1 MENTEGK
8 QGIRKSG
15 CGYRDIRLSG
25 LKIPQSA
32 LRNPQLIQ
40 LIDCHFHLDESI
52 ISLPGLIESM
62 DAAGVER
69 VALIPRLCPPL
80 SLSFPFAQL
89 TGVFQRL
96 IHREGGPVQRGAVA
110 FYKSMVK
117 GDGTVVLGGKRY
129 SVIPQPPNDEV
140 RKAVTLHP
148 DRFYGR
154 TFVNP
159 AGPTDPVSEIEI
171 SLKVPGMIG
180 VKAHPYWHN
189 YPVAKLAD
197 AAALAS
203 EKGLHFL
210 IHLGPDDHGDF
221 RLLPERFPKLKIIY
235 AHTGIP
241 YAAAVCAYARE
252 KKNVYIDLSATD
264 YVDRKTAALAVG
276 RAGAGKCLFGT
287 DGPYFH
293 TAGGRFDY
301 GPSIQIIRGLG
312 LSREDLERV
321 EKNNFL
327 AIIERI

>member
-1 MENTEGK
+1 M
-8 QGIRKSG
+8 
-15 CGYRDIRLSG
+15 
-25 LKIPQSA
+25 
-32 LRNPQLIQ
+32 
-40 LIDCHFHLDESI
+40 IDSHFHLDESI
-52 ISLPGLIESM
+52 VTLPGLIAGM

-96 IHREGGPVQRGAVA
+96 IHREGGPVQRGAAA

-140 RKAVTLHP
+140 RKAVTLYA

-159 AGPTDPVSEIEI
+159 AGPADPVSEIER
-171 SLKVPGMIG
+171 SSKVPGMIG

-189 YPVAKLAD
+189 YPVARLTD
-197 AAALAS
+197 AAALAA

-210 IHLGPDDHGDF
+210 VHLGTGENGDF

-235 AHTGIP
+235 AHAGIP

-252 KKNVYIDLSATD
+252 KKNVYFDLSATD
-264 YVDRKTAALAVG
+264 YVDRKTAAMAVS
-276 RAGAGKCLFGT
+276 RAGACKCLFGT

-293 TAGGRFDY
+293 VAGGRFDY

-312 LSREDLERV
+312 IAREDLERI
-321 EKNNFL
+321 EKKNFL
-327 AIIERI
+327 EIIGRT